1 MEHHRIWYQYSMY
14 ATIAIDPTV
23 VLLVDAIVVLRVQV
37 EDVVQ
42 VVVRLAL
49 AVDREVA
56 QERLQ
61 HVLRLQV
68 HQVPGQEL
76 TEEQLQR
83 MHHEHLHRD
92 APFRR
97 WRLLT
102 NLFRSE
108 PSSALLPVSIVLP
121 VNA

>member
-37 EDVVQ
+37 EDVDQ
-42 VVVRLAL
+42 DVVRLAL

-68 HQVPGQEL
+68 HQAPRQEL

-83 MHHEHLHRD
+83 LHQERLHRD

-102 NLFRSE
+102 NLFGSE